1 MEKVRRFLLS
11 GLERGLMFLF
21 CMLVIDV
28 SWQVFARYF
37 VDVQTAF
44 TEELARYILIWL
56 ALLGTAY
63 VRSFKG
69 QMSIDYLYKKL
80 NKRSQFVITV
90 LIEVVICLFT
100 FAVMI
105 VGGVNLMYITLKLG
119 QISPA
124 LNFPI
129 GYVYSVVPISGLVI
143 IFFSI
148 YHCFHPTESTQFD

>member
-28 SWQVFARYF
+28 AWQVFARYF

-69 QMSIDYLYKKL
+69 QMSINYLYKKL

>member
-148 YHCFHPTESTQFD
+148 YHCFHPTESTQYD

>member
-148 YHCFHPTESTQFD
+148 YHCFHPTESTQYE